1 MCLIL
6 NATTSCRY
14 LTAVRLAYNQP
25 QGQISPEIVMM
36 TPLSFLSLSG
46 NNLSY
51 MTGAIRILTGCKNL
65 IVLILSSNF
74 MNEAMP
80 NYDLKKISDVLQ
92 NLQAPDCG
100 GCELIGPFPLWLC
113 NLRKLQVLGLSGNQI
128 TGSIPR
134 CGSGNYRAY
143 SISTCHVT
151 MFLEYFPKE
160 LGRLQALQSHEDQL
174 NSRYMEL
181 PLYILLTC

>member
-14 LTAVRLAYNQP
+14 LTAVRLAYNEP

-160 LGRLQALQSHEDQL
+160 LGRLQAHQSHQDQL

>member
-65 IVLILSSNF
+65 IVLIVSSNF

-92 NLQAPDCG
+92 NLQAPD
-100 GCELIGPFPLWLC
+100 I
-113 NLRKLQVLGLSGNQI
+113 
-128 TGSIPR
+128 
-134 CGSGNYRAY
+134 
-143 SISTCHVT
+143 
-151 MFLEYFPKE
+151 KE
-160 LGRLQALQSHEDQL
+160 SL
-174 NSRYMEL
+174 
-181 PLYILLTC
+181 

>member
-1 MCLIL
+1 MPLSGIL
-6 NATTSCRY
+6 NTATSQQYNNLLNFPPAIFLRNNSLTGTIPIEIGRLKFVHVLDFKCNYSCRY
-14 LTAVRLAYNQP
+14 LTAVRLAYNEP

-100 GCELIGPFPLWLC
+100 G
-113 NLRKLQVLGLSGNQI
+113 
-128 TGSIPR
+128 
-134 CGSGNYRAY
+134 
-143 SISTCHVT
+143 
-151 MFLEYFPKE
+151 
-160 LGRLQALQSHEDQL
+160 
-174 NSRYMEL
+174 
-181 PLYILLTC
+181 

>member
-1 MCLIL
+1 MDYEVLALGGCKLTGQIPL
-6 NATTSCRY
+6 NQITGSIPGWY

-65 IVLILSSNF
+65 IVLIVSSNF

-92 NLQAPDCG
+92 NLQAPD
-100 GCELIGPFPLWLC
+100 I
-113 NLRKLQVLGLSGNQI
+113 
-128 TGSIPR
+128 
-134 CGSGNYRAY
+134 
-143 SISTCHVT
+143 
-151 MFLEYFPKE
+151 KE
-160 LGRLQALQSHEDQL
+160 SL
-174 NSRYMEL
+174 
-181 PLYILLTC
+181 